1 MFTVFFPWK
10 SRICLVDII
19 TCMQGLWAILL
30 LSYPYC
36 FHCSFFL
43 LSTTGT
49 LLPQD
54 VCNCDLLFL
63 ESLCFRHLHRS
74 CLYILQV
81 CVQKS
86 LYECGLHWP
95 PSLKYFY
102 SRIFCLPFFHFI
114 FMVLISH
121 HYLFKIQVLPHNF

>member
-1 MFTVFFPWK
+1 MKISCMPCWYNHLYARPMSHFFYSP
-10 SRICLVDII
+10 I
-19 TCMQGLWAILL
+19 
-30 LSYPYC
+30 PYG
-36 FHCSFFL
+36 FHCSFFF

-74 CLYILQV
+74 WFYFLQV

-86 LYECGLHWP
+86 LYECGLYWP
-95 PSLKYFY
+95 PSSKYFY
-102 SRIFCLPFFHFI
+102 SRIFYLPVLHFI
-114 FMVLISH
+114 FMVLISQH
-121 HYLFKIQVLPHNF
+121 CLFKIHVLPHNY